1 MRKVFEMIV
10 FTFGAAAVLQAAL
23 EFGLLATALVYAF
36 FVYLLMGSWFVFR
49 HLGRPKP
56 QHLSSYIRQA
66 LSWPSLW
73 RNP

>member
-1 MRKVFEMIV
+1 MRRVFEMIV
-10 FTFGAAAVLQAAL
+10 FTVGAAAVLQAAL

-36 FVYLLMGSWFVFR
+36 FVYLLMGSWYVFR

-56 QHLSSYIRQA
+56 QHLSSYIGQA